1 METQLSEIASE
12 LLDKVRQ
19 KYLDSHDFNGLHL
32 HGEMI
37 MPEMIKASTELL
49 EAGLIEIVSGHDF
62 LNIHIRPW
70 HSRRTVQAQIDELM
84 ELDSGDYGVCLYP
97 TELAMKH
104 VPLPERFENAPFL
117 TAMARGKATLQPAY
131 FSADVLETYRNDARY
146 RFDMS
151 DFGINL
157 GISDDAYEDEE
168 EPEKDKVSLLHLGF
182 AYDFRK
188 AKEQDSKS
196 QIIRRVV
203 AFYGD
208 LDDLTPEHQLRWA
221 SYQVPAEGVEPHPVW
236 YGSQMGHWPDG
247 IGPFARLSQ
256 ELGYLNELFERVWGQ
271 PLLRTTELPEDLGWT
286 LRSDQREWE
295 HFVHQ
300 LDKVLS
306 ENFRHLAFDAA
317 GVPRGDDTSQ
327 HPYGTNRRLQ
337 ELMTMN
343 RVTQEQAEWAVKPL
357 KAVRTARQA
366 PAHALRKNVTDRT
379 LARKQMDLL
388 RDVNEVLINIRQW
401 LSTHPR
407 NKDWEEQWPDAK
419 DYFL

>member
-1 METQLSEIASE
+1 
-12 LLDKVRQ
+12 
-19 KYLDSHDFNGLHL
+19 
-32 HGEMI
+32 
-37 MPEMIKASTELL
+37 
-49 EAGLIEIVSGHDF
+49 
-62 LNIHIRPW
+62 
-70 HSRRTVQAQIDELM
+70 
-84 ELDSGDYGVCLYP
+84 
-97 TELAMKH
+97 
-104 VPLPERFENAPFL
+104 
-117 TAMARGKATLQPAY
+117 MARGKATLQPAY

-157 GISDDAYEDEE
+157 GISDEAYEDDE
-168 EPEKDKVSLLHLGF
+168 EPERDKVSLLHLGF

-188 AKEQDSKS
+188 AKQQDSKT

-256 ELGYLNELFERVWGQ
+256 ELGYLNELFERIWGQ

-286 LRSDQREWE
+286 LRSDQREWD

-306 ENFRHLAFDAA
+306 ENFMHSAFDAA
-317 GVPRGDDTSQ
+317 GVPKKNDTSQ
-327 HPYGTNRRLQ
+327 HPFGTNIRFQ

-343 RVTQEQAEWAVKPL
+343 HVTQEQAEWAVKPL

-366 PAHALRKNVTDRT
+366 PAHAVRKNLTDHT
-379 LARKQMDLL
+379 LVRKQMDLL
-388 RDVNEVLINIRQW
+388 RDVNEALINIRQW
-401 LSTHPR
+401 LSSHPK